1 MTPKVQD
8 DRLGS
13 LPIRIPCI
21 VETKKKGFGECQN
34 GRDKKQPEAAHG

>member
-13 LPIRIPCI
+13 FRYEFLVLSKP
-21 VETKKKGFGECQN
+21 KKGFGECQN